1 MISNSKSVF
10 LLFSYELNKKKKISF
25 SSWNIVNKVIL
36 EDKYKKEDNDYIIEL
51 YEIKREFKPFFM
63 FGSYIDI
70 KIDNYDLGMKIFQDE
85 IFIFNEKNDLN
96 INCLTIEEEFNLYYE
111 FIKKNKDKDNPKNI
125 LNLKESIFRIMNE
138 NKKCLTLSLLLT
150 IIIEEDFNKI
160 IGEKIIE
167 KYISFIDKKGNL
179 LKIDKEKLYLKF
191 KNNPLNNYYIMYVI
205 LENKDKLRDLVIVK
219 ENRRFIFA
227 CLFKYKKF
235 FKNYIKI
242 FPDYSFLI
250 DSIDS
255 AKILFD
261 LFQYPKNLSEFI
273 FLLDDKKEHIY
284 KLISER
290 KRIFIQDFFSP
301 KDSIFNE
308 KFNESF
314 YFSLININ
322 AYINKERLLIIGFR
336 RESEYFDLIIR
347 CNLFNFF
354 ISNEI
359 FDSKYIEK
367 LNEKKNIKL
376 NEYNNME
383 ILGLIYNFFLYKKFD
398 FTIVE
403 ELINILNNRKISD
416 DCFNSLKKLN
426 FDKRFI
432 DIKKYKKNFSIF
444 LENVSNIKLMKM
456 LMKLKK

>member
-160 IGEKIIE
+160 IDEKIIE
-167 KYISFIDKKGNL
+167 KFISFIDKKGNL

-191 KNNPLNNYYIMYVI
+191 K
-205 LENKDKLRDLVIVK
+205 KQ
-219 ENRRFIFA
+219 
-227 CLFKYKKF
+227 
-235 FKNYIKI
+235 
-242 FPDYSFLI
+242 S
-250 DSIDS
+250 S
-255 AKILFD
+255 
-261 LFQYPKNLSEFI
+261 Q
-273 FLLDDKKEHIY
+273 
-284 KLISER
+284 
-290 KRIFIQDFFSP
+290 
-301 KDSIFNE
+301 
-308 KFNESF
+308 
-314 YFSLININ
+314 
-322 AYINKERLLIIGFR
+322 
-336 RESEYFDLIIR
+336 
-347 CNLFNFF
+347 
-354 ISNEI
+354 
-359 FDSKYIEK
+359 
-367 LNEKKNIKL
+367 
-376 NEYNNME
+376 
-383 ILGLIYNFFLYKKFD
+383 
-398 FTIVE
+398 
-403 ELINILNNRKISD
+403 
-416 DCFNSLKKLN
+416 
-426 FDKRFI
+426 
-432 DIKKYKKNFSIF
+432 
-444 LENVSNIKLMKM
+444 
-456 LMKLKK
+456 